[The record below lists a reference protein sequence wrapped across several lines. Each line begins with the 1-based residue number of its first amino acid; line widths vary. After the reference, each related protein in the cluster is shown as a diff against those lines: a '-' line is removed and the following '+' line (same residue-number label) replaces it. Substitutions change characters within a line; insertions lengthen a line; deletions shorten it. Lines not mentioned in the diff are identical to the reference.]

1 MSTKNLYL
9 LEGSGRRNILMR
21 DLLDRLFRQKRWI
34 FVLFLLWTSGMALYL
49 WLTPP
54 TYEGEI
60 KFLLNNNRAGT
71 VVSSEL
77 NNGPIPRDYVDE
89 AAIAT
94 EIQLL
99 GNRELLREVVE
110 KCSLAEGQQDA
121 AAERALNRFQRA
133 LKVSPVL
140 KANMIKASYAS
151 SNPQEVQDV
160 LKQLADGYLNEHVR
174 VHSATGAYEVFDK
187 QASAYGKHLKELQ
200 ERLTAFH
207 EGRNIVVLAQQRELN
222 MRKVMDLESAL
233 KETEAARSANSH
245 KIAMLREQLGG
256 TQPRITTQAKKLP
269 NQYSAERLNTMLV
282 EMENRK
288 TDLLAKYLP
297 QDRLVVELD
306 KQIADTRAA
315 LERTNAASSTEETTD
330 VNPLRQSQEA
340 ELAKAAV
347 VDAET
352 RAHSASLQQAI
363 GSYRQALATFNQATV
378 ADDQLLREI
387 KETED
392 NFFLYSKKREEAR
405 IEEAMDRQK
414 IANVAL
420 VEPPRLPALPQPKLS
435 VTMIATWMLGCLL
448 LLGGALATGLNRT
461 AVYTPWELEGI
472 TGLPV
477 LASVPRQ
484 ALSPRTRAL
493 IYASILELNS

>member
-1 MSTKNLYL
+1 
-9 LEGSGRRNILMR
+9 
-21 DLLDRLFRQKRWI
+21 
-34 FVLFLLWTSGMALYL
+34 
-49 WLTPP
+49 
-54 TYEGEI
+54 
-60 KFLLNNNRAGT
+60 
-71 VVSSEL
+71 
-77 NNGPIPRDYVDE
+77 
-89 AAIAT
+89 
-94 EIQLL
+94 
-99 GNRELLREVVE
+99 
-110 KCSLAEGQQDA
+110 
-121 AAERALNRFQRA
+121 
-133 LKVSPVL
+133 
-140 KANMIKASYAS
+140 
-151 SNPQEVQDV
+151 
-160 LKQLADGYLNEHVR
+160 
-174 VHSATGAYEVFDK
+174 
-187 QASAYGKHLKELQ
+187 
-200 ERLTAFH
+200 
-207 EGRNIVVLAQQRELN
+207 
-222 MRKVMDLESAL
+222 
-233 KETEAARSANSH
+233 
-245 KIAMLREQLGG
+245 
-256 TQPRITTQAKKLP
+256 
-269 NQYSAERLNTMLV
+269 
-282 EMENRK
+282 
-288 TDLLAKYLP
+288 LLAKYLP